1 MCIRDR
7 FSVAKQWA
15 GDSSNAYG
23 TRPETGRTGFEWE
36 VSFVIQRSA
45 DGGASWENVTVYE
58 SGGEQADLTVTLYGT
73 NEQNYASARVAG
85 LPKTDNGGQA
95 YQYRARELQTGWRQ
109 RLQEDR
115 VDTGDI
121 LDENAIYHSA
131 YTVTYA
137 DGSTAVNTLRPTLS
151 LIHI

>member
-1 MCIRDR
+1 M
-7 FSVAKQWA
+7 
-15 GDSSNAYG
+15 
-23 TRPETGRTGFEWE
+23 
-36 VSFVIQRSA
+36 
-45 DGGASWENVTVYE
+45 
-58 SGGEQADLTVTLYGT
+58 
-73 NEQNYASARVAG
+73 AG

-131 YTVTYA
+131 YTVT
-137 DGSTAVNTLRPTLS
+137 
-151 LIHI
+151 